1 MFLKILLGLVVLAE
15 CVAVPVFLKYYW
27 PDRCKQSFIY
37 KVISAALFVLCGLL
51 SMKIAENG
59 TPYASL
65 MLWGLV
71 FGFFGDVFLHSLQ
84 NKSWHFVVGFLSFL
98 VGHIVYIVAFWKAI
112 KTTYP
117 GSPVFTWYELVA
129 TFALLA
135 IMLTIMLKM
144 GIFKGKEVLLVAF
157 AAYGFILFTML
168 TKGLR
173 YAIGEIAYGT
183 NDYMLPVFLTV
194 GLGAVL
200 FTISDII
207 LGFTIPMGKTTRLV
221 RNINIGTYFA
231 AQILLG
237 LSILFVFSAYPLYS

>member
-1 MFLKILLGLVVLAE
+1 MLLKILLGLTILAE
-15 CVAVPVFLKYYW
+15 CVCVPVFLKYYW
-27 PDRCKQSFIY
+27 PGRCKKSFIY
-37 KVISAALFVLCGLL
+37 KTIGAALFVLCGFLCV
-51 SMKIAENG
+51 KISGNN

-65 MLWGLV
+65 MIWGLI
-71 FGFFGDVFLHSLQ
+71 FGFFGDIFLHSIQ

-112 KTTYP
+112 SK
-117 GSPVFTWYELVA
+117 SPVFTWYELVA

-135 IMLTIMLKM
+135 IMLAIMLKM
-144 GIFKGKEVLLVAF
+144 KIFEGKKPLLIAF

-173 YAIGEIAYGT
+173 YAIGEVAYGT
-183 NDYMLPVFLTV
+183 NDHMLGIALTV

-200 FTISDII
+200 FTVSDVI

-237 LSILFVFSAYPLYS
+237 LSILFVYSPYSLYA

>member
-1 MFLKILLGLVVLAE
+1 MLLKILLGFVIFAE
-15 CVAVPVFLKYYW
+15 CVCVPVFLKYYW
-27 PDRCKQSFIY
+27 PDRCKKSFIY
-37 KVISAALFVLCGLL
+37 KTIGAALFVLCGFL
-51 SMKIAENG
+51 SMKISGNN

-65 MLWGLV
+65 MMWGLV

-98 VGHIVYIVAFWKAI
+98 IGHIVYIVAFWKAI

-117 GSPVFTWYELVA
+117 GKPVFTWYELVV
-129 TFALLA
+129 TFVLLA
-135 IMLTIMLKM
+135 VMLTIMLKM
-144 GIFKGKEVLLVAF
+144 GIFEGKKPLLAAF
-157 AAYGFILFTML
+157 CVYGFILFTML

-173 YAIGEIAYGT
+173 YSIGEIVYGT
-183 NDYMLPVFLTV
+183 NDNMIPIFLTV
-194 GLGAVL
+194 GLGAIL

-237 LSILFVFSAYPLYS
+237 VSILFVFSPYPLYG

>member
-1 MFLKILLGLVVLAE
+1 MLLKILLGIVVLAE
-15 CVAVPVFLKYYW
+15 CVCVPVFLKYYW
-27 PDRCKQSFIY
+27 PDRCKKSFIF
-37 KVISAALFVLCGLL
+37 KTIGAALFVLCGFICV
-51 SMKIAENG
+51 KISGNN

-65 MLWGLV
+65 MMWGLV

-117 GSPVFTWYELVA
+117 GSPVFTWYELVV

-135 IMLTIMLKM
+135 LMLTIMLKM
-144 GIFKGKEVLLVAF
+144 GIFKDKKVLIVPF
-157 AAYGFILFTML
+157 AIYGAILFTML

-173 YAIGEIAYGT
+173 YAIGEIVYGT
-183 NDYMLPVFLTV
+183 NDHMLAVFLTV
-194 GLGAVL
+194 GVGAIL

-207 LGFTIPMGKTTRLV
+207 LGFTIPTGKTTRLV
-221 RNINIGTYFA
+221 RNINIGTYFV
-231 AQILLG
+231 AQILFG
-237 LSILFVFSAYPLYS
+237 LSILVVFSAYPLY

>member
-1 MFLKILLGLVVLAE
+1 MLLKVLLGLTVLAE
-15 CVAVPVFLKYYW
+15 CVCVPVFLKYYW
-27 PDRCKQSFIY
+27 PDRCKKSFIY
-37 KVISAALFVLCGLL
+37 KAIGAALFVLCGFLCVKV
-51 SMKIAENG
+51 SGNN

-65 MLWGLV
+65 MMWGLV

-84 NKSWHFVVGFLSFL
+84 NKSWHFVLGFLSFL
-98 VGHIVYIVAFWKAI
+98 AGHIVYIVAFWKAI

-129 TFALLA
+129 TVALLA
-135 IMLTIMLKM
+135 LMLTIMLKM
-144 GIFKGKEVLLVAF
+144 DIFKGKEILLVAF

-183 NDYMLPVFLTV
+183 NDNMLAVFLTV

-200 FTISDII
+200 FTVSDVI

-231 AQILLG
+231 AQILFG
-237 LSILFVFSAYPLYS
+237 ISILFVFSAYPLYP

>member
-1 MFLKILLGLVVLAE
+1 MLLKVLLGLTVLAE
-15 CVAVPVFLKYYW
+15 CVCVPVFLKYYW
-27 PDRCKQSFIY
+27 PDRCKKSFIY
-37 KVISAALFVLCGLL
+37 KTIGAALFVLCGFLCV
-51 SMKIAENG
+51 KISGNN

-65 MLWGLV
+65 IMWGLV
-71 FGFFGDVFLHSLQ
+71 LGFFGDVFLHSLQ
-84 NKSWHFVVGFLSFL
+84 NKSWHFVTGFLSFL

-117 GSPVFTWYELVA
+117 GTPVFTWYELAV
-129 TFALLA
+129 TFILLA
-135 IMLTIMLKM
+135 LMLTIMLKM
-144 GIFKGKEVLLVAF
+144 GIFKGKEILLVAF

-183 NDYMLPVFLTV
+183 NDHMLAVFITV

-200 FTISDII
+200 FTVSDVI
-207 LGFTIPMGKTTRLV
+207 LGFTIPMGKTSRAV

-237 LSILFVFSAYPLYS
+237 ISILYVFSAYPLYP

>member
-1 MFLKILLGLVVLAE
+1 MLLKILLGLVVLAE
-15 CVAVPVFLKYYW
+15 CVCVPVFLKYYW
-27 PDRCKQSFIY
+27 PDRCKKSFIY
-37 KVISAALFVLCGLL
+37 KTIGAALFVLCGFLCV
-51 SMKIAENG
+51 KISGNN

-65 MLWGLV
+65 MMWGLV
-71 FGFFGDVFLHSLQ
+71 FGFFGDIFLHSLQ

-112 KTTYP
+112 SK
-117 GSPVFTWYELVA
+117 SPVFTWYELVA
-129 TFALLA
+129 TFVLLA
-135 IMLTIMLKM
+135 VMLAVMLKM

-157 AAYGFILFTML
+157 GIYGFILFTML
-168 TKGLR
+168 TKALR
-173 YAIGEIAYGT
+173 YSIGEIAYGT
-183 NDYMLPVFLTV
+183 NDNMLGIALTM

-200 FTISDII
+200 FTVSDVI

-237 LSILFVFSAYPLYS
+237 ISILFVFSPYGV